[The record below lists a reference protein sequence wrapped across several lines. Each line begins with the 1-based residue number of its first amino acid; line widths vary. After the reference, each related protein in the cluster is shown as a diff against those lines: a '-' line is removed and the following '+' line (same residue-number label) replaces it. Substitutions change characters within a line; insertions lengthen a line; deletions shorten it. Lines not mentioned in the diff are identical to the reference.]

1 MEKRMLECK
10 RKMDDAASELEELK
24 KKKQKLM
31 MVSED
36 LLREADKLAAQAETK
51 SNFLLLRSNA
61 MREKH
66 KRKLEELY
74 LLDKA
79 IQEKIQTSML

>member
-1 MEKRMLECK
+1 MV
-10 RKMDDAASELEELK
+10 
-24 KKKQKLM
+24 
-31 MVSED
+31 VSED
-36 LLREADKLAAQAETK
+36 LLGEADKLAAQAETK
-51 SNFLLLRSNA
+51 SNFLLSRSNA

-66 KRKLEELY
+66 KRKLEELS

>member
-1 MEKRMLECK
+1 MLECK

-51 SNFLLLRSNA
+51 SNSLLLLRSNA

>member
-1 MEKRMLECK
+1 
-10 RKMDDAASELEELK
+10 MDNAADELDELK

-31 MVSED
+31 VVSD

-51 SNFLLLRSNA
+51 SNFLLLLRSNA
-61 MREKH
+61 MRKKH
-66 KRKLEELY
+66 KRKLDELS